1 MDRDIIA
8 TRLANLER
16 QNKKQ
21 RFAMLVGALVLLS
34 LFLMGQTPSTTAP
47 ATDVPRT
54 AVVDRLVVQDS
65 NGQARIALGVNDD
78 DEAYIMVRDKDAL
91 PLILLSGSSKG
102 SEVAIRGGQ
111 KANNLIRIASG
122 QDGSS
127 GISMMDPAGKN
138 RVVML
143 VRQDSVQTQ
152 AGIIILD
159 PNQQV
164 LFSAPQP

>member
-1 MDRDIIA
+1 MDHDLLA
-8 TRLANLER
+8 TRLTNLER
-16 QNKKQ
+16 QNKRQ
-21 RFAMLVGALVLLS
+21 RFAMLAGALLFLS

-47 ATDVPRT
+47 TADAPRT
-54 AVVDRLVVQDS
+54 KVVDGLIVQDS
-65 NGQARIALGVNDD
+65 NGQARIALGVNDS

-91 PLILLSGSSKG
+91 PLILLSGSPKG
-102 SEVAIRGGQ
+102 SKLALRGGQ
-111 KANNLIRIASG
+111 QANNLIRMAAG
-122 QDGSS
+122 NDGSS

-152 AGIIILD
+152 AGILILD
-159 PNQQV
+159 PEQQV